1 MEPSDLQEI
10 LHGRSLVIAS
20 NRGPIAFEKDSGG
33 GFVAR
38 RGAGGLVT
46 ALSHVMAYTP
56 GRWVASAMTR
66 ADREM
71 AGDGTGQIDV
81 DLSDMSLRLRY
92 LAFEHRRFDAYYNG
106 ISNGVLWF
114 LQHALWNSAR
124 QPRFDQTTRD
134 AWAAYHEVNQSFAEA
149 IAEETAEAGAPAM
162 LHDYHLMLVASYLRK
177 FSPDAFI
184 YHFTHSPW
192 TGPEGMRVLP
202 GKMAEEILEGML
214 SNDLLGFQTSRWA
227 QNFMWCCQT
236 LLGARVDMESGLV
249 AYKSKETV
257 VRHYPI
263 SIDVEAVKKIAHS
276 PEGDE
281 HLQWL
286 TQIVGDRKLILR
298 IDRLE
303 LSKNILRGFRAYE
316 EFLKSS
322 PEWQTKVVHVALLYP
337 SRRALSEYRSYEA
350 DVLDMHDRI
359 NAELGTDDWQ
369 PIILVNEDNYTRALA
384 CLRRYDVLL
393 VNPII
398 DGMNLVSKEGPA
410 INEVDGV
417 VVLSRNAGSW
427 QELAH
432 GVIGVNP
439 YDIAEMSE
447 ALQEALVMDAE
458 SRAARASALR
468 DVVEHN
474 NPTKWVW
481 HQLRDIRRL
490 N

>member
-1 MEPSDLQEI
+1 LEEA

-20 NRGPIAFEKDSGG
+20 NRGPIAFEKDAGG

-46 ALSHVMAYTP
+46 ALSHIMSYTP
-56 GRWVASAMTR
+56 GRWVASAMTA

-71 AGDGTGQIDV
+71 VGTGMGRQDV
-81 DLSDMSLRLRY
+81 DLGDMRLGIRY
-92 LAFEHRRFDAYYNG
+92 LAFDRRRFDAYYNG

-114 LQHALWNSAR
+114 LQHSLWNPAR
-124 QPRFDQTTRD
+124 GPRFDRSTRE
-134 AWAAYHEVNQSFAEA
+134 AWAAYHEVNQGFAET
-149 IAEETAEAGAPAM
+149 IAEEIAEAGAPAM
-162 LHDYHLMLVASYLRK
+162 LHDYHLMLVAGYLRK

-192 TGPEGMRVLP
+192 TTPEGMRMLP
-202 GKMAEEILEGML
+202 GRMAQELLEGML
-214 SNDLLGFQTSRWA
+214 SNDLLGFQTSRWS
-227 QNFMWCCQT
+227 QNFMWCCQN
-236 LLGARVDMESGLV
+236 LLGARIDMESGVV
-249 AYKSKETV
+249 AHQSQETV

-263 SIDVEAVKKIAHS
+263 SIDAEAVKKIAHS
-276 PEGDE
+276 PEGEE
-281 HLQWL
+281 HLEWL
-286 TQIVGDRKLILR
+286 RRVVGDRKLILR
-298 IDRLE
+298 VDRLE

-322 PEWQTKVVHVALLYP
+322 PEWLGKVIHVALLYP

-359 NAELGTDDWQ
+359 NADLGTDDWQ
-369 PIILVNEDNYTRALA
+369 PVVLVNEDNYTRALA

-410 INEVDGV
+410 VNEVDGV

-447 ALQEALVMDAE
+447 ALEEALTMDAE
-458 SRAARASALR
+458 SKAARARALR
-468 DVVEHN
+468 EVVEHN